1 MRLGMLLLIGDE
13 GRARQLAQILKIFAH
28 PVRPSPSI
36 GRGGSFPPTLI
47 PFAIRAQ
54 PMTAAMSLAP
64 SPLASARANAFTAP
78 SIMPAGAPSD
88 CASAAA

>member
-13 GRARQLAQILKIFAH
+13 GRTRQLAQILKVFAH
-28 PVRPSPSI
+28 AVRPL
-36 GRGGSFPPTLI
+36 PTGWARRVVSARAHGL
-47 PFAIRAQ
+47 AIRLQ
-54 PMTAAMSLAP
+54 PTTAAMSLAP